1 MKGTWQGQE
10 SICRPVSLKS
20 SLFPF
25 AYWPADRLLALPGP
39 FHVYHLNLILDY
51 NQLQL
56 FLTLKI
62 YFDQIYTLA
71 YFEKKSDCLGVEIPA
86 VNIFK
91 KVSDTHPIHTMH
103 IRERCLFP

>member
-1 MKGTWQGQE
+1 MPSGLLFWTLL
-10 SICRPVSLKS
+10 CFTHSLVNIK
-20 SLFPF
+20 FF
-25 AYWPADRLLALPGP
+25 
-39 FHVYHLNLILDY
+39 YHLNSILDY

-71 YFEKKSDCLGVEIPA
+71 FFEKKSDCLGVEIPA

-91 KVSDTHPIHTMH
+91 KVSDTQVKIETKQLCPVYI
-103 IRERCLFP
+103 P